1 MSRYIDADKFRKT
14 LIKRFGCV
22 PSLTDYST
30 MLSNDIH
37 IDDAINL
44 VPTADVVEVVRCKDC
59 EYCHEYTKWN
69 GKDFLACN
77 RLTEL
82 CDGQVVEVVA
92 TDFAVV
98 AKGERKMW
106 RKT

>member
-30 MLSNDIH
+30 MLSNDVH

-59 EYCHEYTKWN
+59 KHAEIPLNGVFGDEGKRICVRLGKLYLPGEFYCRYGE
-69 GKDFLACN
+69 
-77 RLTEL
+77 
-82 CDGQVVEVVA
+82 
-92 TDFAVV
+92 
-98 AKGERKMW
+98 KGE
-106 RKT
+106 